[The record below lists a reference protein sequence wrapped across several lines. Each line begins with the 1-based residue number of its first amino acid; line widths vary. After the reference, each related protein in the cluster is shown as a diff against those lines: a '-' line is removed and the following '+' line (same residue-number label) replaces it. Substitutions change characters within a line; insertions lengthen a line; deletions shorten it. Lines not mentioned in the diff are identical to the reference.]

1 MMISE
6 RKKAESYD
14 EEIRNMLVKAVEVIT
29 VSDEIKLK
37 IKKRIEAEIDSCNKV
52 GRQNKSR
59 S

>member
-14 EEIRNMLVKAVEVIT
+14 EEIRNMLVKAVEGIT

-37 IKKRIEAEIDSCNKV
+37 IKKRIEDEIDSCNKV
-52 GRQNKSR
+52 GR
-59 S
+59 

>member
-14 EEIRNMLVKAVEVIT
+14 EEIRNILVKAVEGIT

-37 IKKRIEAEIDSCNKV
+37 IKKRIEDEIDSCNKV

>member
-14 EEIRNMLVKAVEVIT
+14 EEIRNMLVKAVECIT

-37 IKKRIEAEIDSCNKV
+37 IKKRIEDEIDSCNKV

>member
-1 MMISE
+1 
-6 RKKAESYD
+6 
-14 EEIRNMLVKAVEVIT
+14 MLVKAVESIT

>member
-14 EEIRNMLVKAVEVIT
+14 EEIRNMLVKAVEGIT

-37 IKKRIEAEIDSCNKV
+37 IKKRIEDEIDSCNKV

>member
-1 MMISE
+1 MISE

-14 EEIRNMLVKAVEVIT
+14 EEIRNMLVKAVEGIT

-37 IKKRIEAEIDSCNKV
+37 IKKRIEDEIDSCNKV